1 MKKGPS
7 ARHYTGGQ
15 FSLGA
20 KLAPGEYV
28 KQVLVTDKLAKGNES
43 VAMQA
48 IDFELK

>member
-1 MKKGPS
+1 M

-15 FSLGA
+15 LSLGA

-28 KQVLVTDKLAKGNES
+28 MQVLVTDKLAKEKAS

-48 IDFELK
+48 IDFEVK